1 MQRLFKLLVAGV
13 EQLHRLVDERGG
25 SVVHIV
31 SQLVKLFGMVR
42 GVRGHGGRQGPRRV
56 GGVGRV
62 GVAVVGLMRMF
73 VHSKAS

>member
-31 SQLVKLFGMVR
+31 SQLVKLFGMVL
-42 GVRGHGGRQGPRRV
+42 VVIGHVGKQGQRLL
-56 GGVGRV
+56 GEW
-62 GVAVVGLMRMF
+62 AL
-73 VHSKAS
+73 